1 MIAHLNT
8 DMLYTKALTDAIPFF
23 EWYSWI
29 ESTIQKEV
37 FSQLRKF
44 KKGGKDQPKKDDPV
58 ARKDSITKKRR
69 QSKLVKP
76 KEEQKTQ
83 VRALVNKYSYKF
95 DSAADSAKAEVAKKN
110 ASSFQTN

>member
-8 DMLYTKALTDAIPFF
+8 DMLYTKALSTNIPFF

-44 KKGGKDQPKKDDPV
+44 KQVKDPSKDPAKG
-58 ARKDSITKKRR
+58 A
-69 QSKLVKP
+69 
-76 KEEQKTQ
+76 
-83 VRALVNKYSYKF
+83 
-95 DSAADSAKAEVAKKN
+95 
-110 ASSFQTN
+110 

>member
-8 DMLYTKALTDAIPFF
+8 DLLYAKALTDAVPFF

-44 KKGGKDQPKKDDPV
+44 KKGAKEPPKEAAAGKKDGS
-58 ARKDSITKKRR
+58 AKKRR
-69 QSKLVKP
+69 QSTRPKP
-76 KEEQKTQ
+76 KEEQK
-83 VRALVNKYSYKF
+83 VSALVNKYSF
-95 DSAADSAKAEVAKKN
+95 TFNAAAEKTEAAKTN